1 MIPCYIQQVVLM
13 LEQVQNTIQLRSGE
27 TVSGATLAAKSEEY

>member
-13 LEQVQNTIQLRSGE
+13 LEQVQIRFSSVLVKLYQVL
-27 TVSGATLAAKSEEY
+27 LWQQI